1 MKQMDILKKR
11 TDVISKT
18 PIEDDKENDNQ
29 SYLNHLSLSQ
39 LEQIEQHKEKQK
51 SKLIEKLKNS
61 MEKKQFFDALN
72 EIRTKVSKL

>member
-29 SYLNHLSLSQ
+29 SYLNQLSLSQ